1 MRTVSPVLIYVTC
14 WNMPTS
20 VGWSEFSLWMGLWS
34 VSWTL
39 FPSQCYWVHSEQQT
53 PQMLLFCHLLF
64 YQMTLKAVKWG
75 NFCTESKEATKVER
89 VCGDDVSWSSLPVW
103 RHESSEMWRFI
114 SRLFVEGLDFPTSEF
129 QWCRS
134 TERVRLDTVERFH
147 VSLSFSILISNYKQ
161 NKYSHV

>member
-53 PQMLLFCHLLF
+53 PQMLLFCQLLF

-89 VCGDDVSWSSLPVW
+89 ACGDDVSWSSLPVW

-114 SRLFVEGLDFPTSEF
+114 SRLFVEGLDF
-129 QWCRS
+129 
-134 TERVRLDTVERFH
+134 LH
-147 VSLSFSILISNYKQ
+147 LSFNGSGRLSGSGLTQWKGSMCLWVLVSSSVTTKKIN
-161 NKYSHV
+161 SHV